1 MMENIKEIIGRTT
14 MALVAIALAVG
25 ASFIVRATIHLDM
38 AMVFG
43 DVAWLWLLA
52 LAMYALAF
60 AFFCFVFAPRDPRKA
75 SGAHVAGTWFME
87 GFGGVL
93 KLLFMDWW
101 IWWI

>member
-1 MMENIKEIIGRTT
+1 MMENIREIIGRAT

-38 AMVFG
+38 AAVG
-43 DVAWLWLLA
+43 DVAWLWLFALA
-52 LAMYALAF
+52 LYVLAF
-60 AFFCFVFAPRDPRKA
+60 ALICFVFATRDPRKA
-75 SGAHVAGTWFME
+75 NGAHVVGTRLME

>member
-1 MMENIKEIIGRTT
+1 MENLKEIIGRAT

-25 ASFIVRATIHLDM
+25 ASLIVSMTIHLDGD
-38 AMVFG
+38 FG
-43 DVAWLWLLA
+43 GVAWLWLLA

-60 AFFCFVFAPRDPRKA
+60 AFFCFVFASRDPRKT
-75 SGAHVAGTWFME
+75 SGAHVVGTRFME

-93 KLLFMDWW
+93 KLLFGEWW